1 MKKLITAGLGI
12 VFAMSLMA
20 SGVSAKSSVV
30 PGHQTDDGSI
40 PVGDVT
46 GMYTEVNG
54 DYHYKVQYRG
64 DFGGDPYLDSG
75 WMINHITNMETGEKY
90 FYLIVHETD
99 PRYTG
104 EGTPVWGSWEYHLVV
119 SGKQSDPV
127 DNGVIDIN
135 KPNHPVKR

>member
-1 MKKLITAGLGI
+1 MKKLLTVTL
-12 VFAMSLMA
+12 VMLFTMSLMV
-20 SGVSAKSSVV
+20 SGVSAKSTVV
-30 PGHQTDDGSI
+30 PGQQTDDGSI

-46 GMYTEVNG
+46 GMYTQDDGV
-54 DYHYKVQYRG
+54 YHYKVQYRG

-75 WMINHITNMETGEKY
+75 WMINHITNTETGEKY

-104 EGTPVWGSWEYHLVV
+104 EGTPVWGSWEYHLAV
-119 SGKQSDPV
+119 SGNQSDPV